1 MSDEPIQIEVK
12 PRERQRVTFSVGG
25 EIYEFRV
32 PKLYG
37 LIDTVQRMQGKPGD
51 KSGRAE
57 MEMFGQIESWLFD
70 SMKKEDAER
79 LQARLRDDDD
89 DLDVHTMIA
98 LFQELTKAA
107 SRLPSG

>member
-12 PRERQRVTFSVGG
+12 PRGRQRITFNVGG

-37 LIDTVQRMQGKPGD
+37 LIDTVQRIQGKPGD

-57 MEMFGQIESWLFD
+57 MQMFSQIESWLFD
-70 SMKKEDAER
+70 AMQKQDAER
-79 LQARLRDDDD
+79 LQARLRDDAD
-89 DLDVHTMIA
+89 DLDVDTMVA